1 MENLRDAPK
10 TRVHEGSFL
19 GRSMGIWH
27 LVFQTGQK
35 SLVPTPTRSD
45 PSSLG
50 PAPSRVGGDHVRS
63 QRATPPTTGRQR
75 R

>member
-27 LVFQTGQK
+27 LVFLNSK
-35 SLVPTPTRSD
+35 SLLVPTPT
-45 PSSLG
+45 
-50 PAPSRVGGDHVRS
+50 SRLRPVV
-63 QRATPPTTGRQR
+63 A
-75 R
+75 